1 MTDLNAKVDVRFEI
15 RTGAL
20 VVATDG
26 EVGRADGVIVSPDTG
41 AVDGLVVRA
50 VLQVGHDLLIPI
62 EAVEDAV
69 EDLVKLRLT
78 VHDLKALPALNQH
91 NFTRPSSDWPFSGRY
106 AATDVLIRRPG
117 PPVRDGLRP
126 AQPDQP
132 VDLSNAVKLR
142 PGQSVVNG
150 DGEVGP
156 LEIVLLDATTGRVS
170 HVVVRRGGLA
180 GQDTIVPAGWISEVH
195 GDQIVLDATR
205 EQLDGLAGYRP
216 DHAITNVVQNML
228 WYRSSLPQAEVR
240 NIKVE
245 AVDGVVELGGYAS
258 TERGRMAIETIVRGV
273 SGVLDVRN
281 DIRSFESLSE
291 AAHALND
298 AGGSRGVDA
307 RHRA

>member
-1 MTDLNAKVDVRFEI
+1 MTDPDAKVDVRFEI
-15 RTGAL
+15 RTGAH

-26 EVGRADGVIVSPDTG
+26 EVGRIDGVIVNPDTG

-50 VLQVGHDLLIPI
+50 EVQVGHDLLIPI

-78 VHDLKALPALNQH
+78 VNDLKALPALNQQ
-91 NFTRPSSDWPFSGRY
+91 NFTMPSSDWPFSGRY

-132 VDLSNAVKLR
+132 VDLSDAVKLR

-156 LEIVLLDATTGRVS
+156 LDVVLLDATTGQVS

-180 GQDTIVPAGWISEVH
+180 GRETLVPVAWISEVH
-195 GDQIVLDATR
+195 GDQVVLDATR
-205 EQLDGLAGYRP
+205 EQLEQLPGYRP
-216 DHAITNVVQNML
+216 DDAITNAVQGML
-228 WYRSSLPQAEVR
+228 WYRSNLPQAEVR

-245 AVDGVVELGGYAS
+245 TVNGVVELGGYAS
-258 TERGRMAIETIVRGV
+258 TEGGRMAIEAIVRGV

-281 DIRSFESLSE
+281 GIRSFESLSE
-291 AAHALND
+291 AARPLDD
-298 AGGSRGVDA
+298 ARGPRRVDA
-307 RHRA
+307 RHRS